1 MPPYVCI
8 KASININKGKLLKHD
23 KDESYV
29 LSIAHLLN
37 ELYLLTKF
45 IVDTSCS
52 FLPGKVPHVKME
64 QGNSSARRQGSA
76 RVMHFNS
83 TFWLP
88 TFVLPIPLITGNKL
102 KCKNEKGN
110 NSNIRLGKIT
120 VLMHCTSTTRAI
132 SEEIRQGNRQRD
144 RESDKAA
151 TIRPPFSDH
160 TPTLR
165 CIIHSVLGT
174 LLLTACIFYIT

>member
-1 MPPYVCI
+1 VCQTRWCPPSRFWTQRC
-8 KASININKGKLLKHD
+8 S
-23 KDESYV
+23 
-29 LSIAHLLN
+29 LSIKCLQK
-37 ELYLLTKF
+37 Y

-88 TFVLPIPLITGNKL
+88 TIVLPIPLITGNKL

-120 VLMHCTSTTRAI
+120 VLMHCTSTTLAI
-132 SEEIRQGNRQRD
+132 SEEICQGNRLRD
-144 RESDKAA
+144 RDSGKAA
-151 TIRPPFSDH
+151 TIRPPCSDH

-174 LLLTACIFYIT
+174 LLLMACIFYIT